1 MEKISKVLIHVTG
14 SDYPGIL
21 AKLTSLFEIKEVA
34 ILDVQ
39 QTTSLKQLSLS
50 LLLGIPINSAL
61 EILRKI
67 HQIIREGRL
76 MIDMNILDEGENFR
90 REPLRKFAL
99 TILSERI
106 KTSYFN
112 SLVQIIAKYTMNIER
127 MNQLANGKLQCIE
140 LIISMHENVFQN
152 FDATS
157 RFFFQKALEHGFDLA
172 IQPENF
178 LRNSKRLIVMD
189 MDSTL
194 IQQEVIDEL
203 ADIAHVKDKVA
214 SITKKAMEGEL
225 DFNKSLKERVR
236 LLKGLEEKDLEN
248 VKNNITFTSGADL
261 LVSFSKKMGFKIGVI
276 SGGFTYFTS
285 FVHEKLD
292 LDYNFGNKLEVK
304 EGKLTGNI
312 IGEVVDRKKKAEI
325 LKNLAAQEKI
335 NLEQTVAIG
344 DGANDLDML
353 STAGLGIAFNA
364 KLKVREKTKAFLSL
378 PDLASVLFLLG
389 VSEEEILENKFK

>member
-1 MEKISKVLIHVTG
+1 MSKVLIHVTG
-14 SDYPGIL
+14 LDYPGIL
-21 AKLTSLFEIKEVA
+21 ARLTCLFEAQQVV

-50 LLLGIPINSAL
+50 LLLGIPTNFAL
-61 EILRKI
+61 EILRDI
-67 HQIIREGRL
+67 HQIIREEKL
-76 MIDMNILDEGENFR
+76 TIDMNILDVDKEENFR
-90 REPLRKFAL
+90 RESKRKFAL

-106 KTSYFN
+106 KTNYFN
-112 SLVQIIAKYTMNIER
+112 SLVQIIAKHAMNIER
-127 MNQLANGKLQCIE
+127 MNQLADGKLQCIE
-140 LIISMHENVFQN
+140 LIISMHENIFHH
-152 FDATS
+152 FDTIS
-157 RFFFQKALEHGFDLA
+157 RSFFKEALKQGFDLA

-203 ADIAHVKDKVA
+203 AGIVNMKDKVA

-225 DFNKSLKERVR
+225 DFNKSLKERVG
-236 LLKGLEEKDLEN
+236 LLKGLKEKDLEI

-261 LVSFSKKMGFKIGVI
+261 LISFLKKMGFKIAVI

-285 FVHEKLD
+285 FVHKKLG
-292 LDYNFGNKLEVK
+292 LDYNFGNELEIK
-304 EGKLTGNI
+304 EGTLTGNL
-312 IGEVVDRKKKAEI
+312 IGEMVDRKKKAEI
-325 LKNLAAQEKI
+325 LKKLVVQEQI
-335 NLEQTVAIG
+335 NLDQTVAIG

-389 VSEEEILENKFK
+389 VSEEEIRNNNTKS